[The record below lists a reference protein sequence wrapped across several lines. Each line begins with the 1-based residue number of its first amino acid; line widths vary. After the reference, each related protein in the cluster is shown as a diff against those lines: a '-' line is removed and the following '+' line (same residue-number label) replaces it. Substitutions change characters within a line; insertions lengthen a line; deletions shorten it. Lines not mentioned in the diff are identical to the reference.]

1 MNRILIDSSVHHVN
15 IGIVENGELVEYI
28 VKSLVENPDKVKVST
43 EEESEKV
50 TILNIEVDSNDLGKV
65 IGKGGKI
72 ANSIRTIVKSASAKS
87 KKRFIVKINEVK

>member
-1 MNRILIDSSVHHVN
+1 MK
-15 IGIVENGELVEYI
+15 ELVEYI

-65 IGKGGKI
+65 IRLI
-72 ANSIRTIVKSASAKS
+72 PAAV
-87 KKRFIVKINEVK
+87 

>member
-1 MNRILIDSSVHHVN
+1 MK
-15 IGIVENGELVEYI
+15 ELVEYI
-28 VKSLVENPDKVKVST
+28 VKSLVSSPDKVKVST

-50 TILNIEVDSNDLGKV
+50 TILNIEVDGEDLGKV

-87 KKRFIVKINEVK
+87 KKRFIVKINEAK

>member
-1 MNRILIDSSVHHVN
+1 MK
-15 IGIVENGELVEYI
+15 ELVEYI

-72 ANSIRTIVKSASAKS
+72 ANSIRTIVKSASEKK

>member
-1 MNRILIDSSVHHVN
+1 MK
-15 IGIVENGELVEYI
+15 ELVEYI

-50 TILNIEVDSNDLGKV
+50 TILNIEVDSNDIGKV

>member
-1 MNRILIDSSVHHVN
+1 MK
-15 IGIVENGELVEYI
+15 ELVEYI

-87 KKRFIVKINEVK
+87 TKRFIVKINEVK

>member
-1 MNRILIDSSVHHVN
+1 MK
-15 IGIVENGELVEYI
+15 ELVEYI

>member
-1 MNRILIDSSVHHVN
+1 MK
-15 IGIVENGELVEYI
+15 ELVEYI
-28 VKSLVENPDKVKVST
+28 IKSLVADADKVKVTT

-50 TILNIEVDSNDLGKV
+50 SIVNVEVAADDLGKV

-87 KKRFIVKINEVK
+87 KKRFIVKINEAK

>member
-1 MNRILIDSSVHHVN
+1 MK
-15 IGIVENGELVEYI
+15 ELVEYI

-72 ANSIRTIVKSASAKS
+72 ANSIRTIVKSASLEDTS
-87 KKRFIVKINEVK
+87 PISNLLSLERFPPQPNTVTRRFG

>member
-1 MNRILIDSSVHHVN
+1 MK
-15 IGIVENGELVEYI
+15 ELVEYI

-72 ANSIRTIVKSASAKS
+72 ANSIRTIVKSASTKS

>member
-1 MNRILIDSSVHHVN
+1 MK
-15 IGIVENGELVEYI
+15 ELVEYI

-87 KKRFIVKINEVK
+87 KKRFIVKINEAK

>member
-1 MNRILIDSSVHHVN
+1 MK
-15 IGIVENGELVEYI
+15 ELVEYI
-28 VKSLVENPDKVKVST
+28 IKSLVTDADKVKVST

-50 TILNIEVDSNDLGKV
+50 SIVNVEVAADDLGKV

-87 KKRFIVKINEVK
+87 KKRFIVKINEAK

>member
-1 MNRILIDSSVHHVN
+1 MK
-15 IGIVENGELVEYI
+15 ELVEYI
-28 VKSLVENPDKVKVST
+28 IKSLVTDADKVKVTT

-50 TILNIEVDSNDLGKV
+50 SIVNVEVAADDLGKV

-87 KKRFIVKINEVK
+87 KKRFIVKINEAK

>member
-1 MNRILIDSSVHHVN
+1 MK
-15 IGIVENGELVEYI
+15 ELVEYI
-28 VKSLVENPDKVKVST
+28 VKSLVNNPQKVKVST

-50 TILNIEVDSNDLGKV
+50 TLVNVEVDSEDLGKV

-87 KKRFIVKINEVK
+87 KKRFIVKINEAK

>member
-1 MNRILIDSSVHHVN
+1 MK
-15 IGIVENGELVEYI
+15 ELVEYI
-28 VKSLVENPDKVKVST
+28 VKSLVSSPDKVKVST

-50 TILNIEVDSNDLGKV
+50 TILSIEVDGEDLGKV

-87 KKRFIVKINEVK
+87 KKRFIVKINEAK

>member
-1 MNRILIDSSVHHVN
+1 MK
-15 IGIVENGELVEYI
+15 ELVEYI

-72 ANSIRTIVKSASAKS
+72 ANSIRTKVNLN
-87 KKRFIVKINEVK
+87 KRVLSFNKECNWLWCRD